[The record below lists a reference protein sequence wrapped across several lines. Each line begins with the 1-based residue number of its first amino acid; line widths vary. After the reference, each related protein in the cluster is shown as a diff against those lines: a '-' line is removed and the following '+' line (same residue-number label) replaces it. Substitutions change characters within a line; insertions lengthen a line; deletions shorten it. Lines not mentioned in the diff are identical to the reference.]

1 MDIGVPDF
9 QTKPPNHEC
18 RLVNGVNVE
27 NCCEILKCF
36 GKLQG
41 IFGILVNVDKWA
53 IECNSGIV
61 IVWAFR
67 GRPLGG
73 LFGSPS
79 ARCKDGSWWRKCN
92 LASDCVPCPRPLSLS
107 HSLNEY
113 SIEFPW
119 WFGIQDPPKQ
129 KKTWFLIYWWLL
141 HCCSVRT
148 VPKNGLLLI
157 SLSLPATSNEN
168 QDLFLFISHDDC
180 VLRGFQPP
188 DFSPQIVW
196 FQGDSHWSFFTAEA
210 EAEACHYPLVN

>member
-79 ARCKDGSWWRKCN
+79 ARCKDGS
-92 LASDCVPCPRPLSLS
+92 
-107 HSLNEY
+107 
-113 SIEFPW
+113 
-119 WFGIQDPPKQ
+119 
-129 KKTWFLIYWWLL
+129 
-141 HCCSVRT
+141 
-148 VPKNGLLLI
+148 
-157 SLSLPATSNEN
+157 
-168 QDLFLFISHDDC
+168 
-180 VLRGFQPP
+180 
-188 DFSPQIVW
+188 
-196 FQGDSHWSFFTAEA
+196 
-210 EAEACHYPLVN
+210 